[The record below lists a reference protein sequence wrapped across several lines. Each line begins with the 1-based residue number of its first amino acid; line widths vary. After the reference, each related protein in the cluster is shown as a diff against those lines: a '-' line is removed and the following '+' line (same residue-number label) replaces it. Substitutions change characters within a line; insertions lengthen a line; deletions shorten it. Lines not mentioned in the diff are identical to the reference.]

1 MNFYLIEKKVGDN
14 TNYLQTEC
22 KCTHLTTF
30 GTDFYV
36 PPNTIDFSTVFAKF
50 DIAGNP
56 SVFAT
61 IVTILGLYV
70 IIAIFLRW
78 KDKKD
83 LIKVKYFFL

>member
-1 MNFYLIEKKVGDN
+1 MFVKVGDG
-14 TNYLQTEC
+14 TTSQVTEC

-36 PPNTIDFSTVFAKF
+36 PPNTIDFSTVFSKF

-61 IVTILGLYV
+61 IVSILGLYV
-70 IIAIFLRW
+70 LIAIFLRW

-83 LIKVKYFFL
+83 LIKVSSAP